1 MRGEL
6 RRNGHHRACV
16 RQAPR
21 GRASVPA
28 RTARVASLAARRKKS
43 PDHGYYHQA
52 ADRLGGNRALLGVM
66 RKLLKRSYHTLREL
80 GDEAFAPA

>member
-1 MRGEL
+1 MDITVHASDK
-6 RRNGHHRACV
+6 RRAAGHRSRRV
-16 RQAPR
+16 
-21 GRASVPA
+21 
-28 RTARVASLAARRKKS
+28 TARVALGAVRSVPGREAQDEPRPRLL
-43 PDHGYYHQA
+43 PPA